1 MAGRP
6 WADLGQ
12 TLGTLTS
19 SQGSR
24 GEGPDRRHR
33 PEALTM
39 RRGRAQPC
47 RQRRARSHITLCQR
61 HAYSGPCFCQRPSG
75 GCFSKLPFSLLTGS
89 GPCRRRAKVPP
100 SGEQFWENAVALGG
114 RRTNRK
120 RIPQK
125 IGGSGSE
132 AASRSTHGRPKVSQ
146 TSQNGAKMAPNVA
159 RKSTNCRISRKM

>member
-1 MAGRP
+1 
-6 WADLGQ
+6 
-12 TLGTLTS
+12 
-19 SQGSR
+19 
-24 GEGPDRRHR
+24 
-33 PEALTM
+33 M
-39 RRGRAQPC
+39 RRGRALPC

-61 HAYSGPCFCQRPSG
+61 HACSGFASANALRPSG
-75 GCFSKLPFSLLTGS
+75 VCFSNLPFSLLTGS

-132 AASRSTHGRPKVSQ
+132 AASRSTHGRPKVSK

>member
-1 MAGRP
+1 
-6 WADLGQ
+6 
-12 TLGTLTS
+12 
-19 SQGSR
+19 
-24 GEGPDRRHR
+24 
-33 PEALTM
+33 M

-47 RQRRARSHITLCQR
+47 RQRRARPHITSCQR

-132 AASRSTHGRPKVSQ
+132 AASRSTHGRPKVSK
-146 TSQNGAKMAPNVA
+146 TSQNGAKMAPNIA